1 MCSFTFNRDEDL
13 QKAIR
18 LSEQEAQDKERKQ
31 REKLERENQEKL
43 FGNNNQS
50 SRYNESLKDKKSMM
64 INMTLYSFNPF
75 PANQSFDSSLNPYQ
89 QQQQWPQNTG
99 MTNMTFS
106 DPISANNQQLGF
118 QNTGMTSNPY
128 QQQQQSNPYQQF
140 PGFGQNLQAQMTGMP
155 QQMTGMAPFQTS
167 TMTGFQQP
175 QITGFQQPQ
184 MTGFQQSQMTGFPQQ
199 QQQQQPSMSTVSSS
213 PMASFQQPQI
223 TAASNNPFGPLNN
236 QQPQSTGM
244 FGQSLTASPSLASSS
259 LAPRSPSMSVA
270 TANTSAAGQ
279 SRSFT
284 FPSPSMQVSLSEKN
298 QAIGGPC
305 TQYLI

>member
-1 MCSFTFNRDEDL
+1 MLIHFNRDEDL

-18 LSEQEAQDKERKQ
+18 LSEQEAQEKERKQ

-43 FGNNNQS
+43 FGSNNQS

-128 QQQQQSNPYQQF
+128 QQQQSNPYQQF

-155 QQMTGMAPFQTS
+155 QQITGMAPFQTS

-199 QQQQQPSMSTVSSS
+199 QQQQPSMSTVSSS

-236 QQPQSTGM
+236 QQQPQSTGM